1 MKAAAVPD
9 VTPQELDA
17 RTHEFARVV
26 VLFCT
31 PLLDDHKNWEL
42 IRQLLKSGTAVSANY
57 GSAREA
63 RSRDEFVAKL
73 GQVVDDASESWRWL
87 RLFRDS
93 KRFVETEHFTWLLQ
107 EAEELTKIFARSH
120 RTARLNN
127 EKRKA
132 DEKSKRQKKRR
143 RPTK

>member
-1 MKAAAVPD
+1 M
-9 VTPQELDA
+9 TPRELEA
-17 RTHEFARVV
+17 RTHEFARLV

-31 PLLDDHKNWEL
+31 PLLDDPRNWEL
-42 IRQLLKSGTAVSANY
+42 VRQFLKSGTAVNANY
-57 GSAREA
+57 GSARES

-93 KRFVETEHFTWLLQ
+93 KRFVEREDFAWLLN
-107 EAEELTKIFARSH
+107 EAEELTKIFAKSH
-120 RTARLNN
+120 QTARLNN

-132 DEKSKRQKKRR
+132 YEKAKRHEKHRPKK
-143 RPTK
+143 